1 MIYQAIITKYIGP
14 TNIRGSRIKATA
26 DAGSITLSYDDALN
40 SQANHNRAARALVV
54 KFGWVGNWRC
64 GRMPNNKGNCYV
76 CSDDEDTVEFNI
88 LQGDL

>member
-40 SQANHNRAARALVV
+40 SQANHNRAARALAV

-64 GRMPNNKGNCYV
+64 GGMPNNKGNCYV
-76 CSDDEDTVEFNI
+76 CSHDEDTVEFNI